1 MEIWRLKVAA
11 QEEDEPAATTEDDIV
26 SQLSIGFEEVIKE
39 GSGTEVKR
47 NKLV

>member
-1 MEIWRLKVAA
+1 MSLLRP
-11 QEEDEPAATTEDDIV
+11 QRTTSFHN